1 MKLLS
6 LCLVVVVIAML
17 AKTYL
22 FSFKFQSP
30 ADYAGTGPQFELTK
44 HLSGEIV
51 SQGLV
56 FGPTGKMTN
65 SFVAKM
71 VGEWDGDTGTLSE
84 EFTYSNGNSQSRKWF
99 LTLGPNNTFTAT
111 ADDLVGTA
119 QGVVSGSTVKL
130 SYDIV
135 LPKEAGGHVLRA
147 TDWMYLTAD
156 GTIMN
161 KSEMRKFGLKVA
173 ELIAT
178 MRPAD
183 PMESQ

>member
-1 MKLLS
+1 MKLIAA
-6 LCLVVVVIAML
+6 CLLILLIAII

-22 FSFKFQSP
+22 FSFRFQSP
-30 ADYAGTGPQFELTK
+30 DDYVDSGPQFDLKK
-44 HLSGEIV
+44 HLSGEIL
-51 SQGLV
+51 SEGLI

-71 VGEWDGDTGTLSE
+71 VGEWEGDTGTLSE
-84 EFTYSNGNSQSRKWF
+84 EFTYSNGKTQSRKWY
-99 LTLGPNNTFTAT
+99 LTLGPNNRFTAT

-119 QGVVSGSTVKL
+119 QGIISGSTVKL
-130 SYDIV
+130 TYDII
-135 LPKEAGGHVLRA
+135 LPKDAGGHTLQA

-156 GTIMN
+156 GAIMN

-178 MRPAD
+178 MRQED
-183 PMESQ
+183 ND